1 MGIHGNLRTLLGHFG
16 LPKLKRT
23 QRWEETLKEDVRSL
37 GHGWSIQEA
46 NGKMRLKWRYV
57 PNQKDQSIMLP
68 FAWAENLRK
77 AATTRINNIYN
88 LTLEGHSLKAAAK
101 IADGKAPK
109 VERDWATCLTNFQ
122 TYKTEYENAIT
133 LKTFEHD
140 YEKVIK
146 DAVKLLE
153 SKDPPTTPADLIELC
168 IKDWQ
173 PGTPTRK
180 RRTNSL
186 CQFLEYCV
194 TRENA
199 PVSWLP
205 PKDRKIHIGRK
216 TTKTKTQK
224 KDPLIDQEILILI
237 EDLQTTEAGNR
248 WANALKLLTVYG
260 LRPVELTHLQV
271 KRDNKTNQIYLFCS
285 YEKRSGGG
293 ITKPRRLEPLPIENT
308 DWKLLPLL
316 EAKLIELPKLS
327 AEGNG
332 VAEQIRKYLERRSAW
347 TSLKAKVKARGEELG
362 TYSFRHTYS
371 LRGHKLGIDSGSMAD
386 AMGHTLECH
395 LRSYPFATT
404 ATTQSAFDRARNK
417 DIYAAKGV
425 S

>member
-1 MGIHGNLRTLLGHFG
+1 MGIHGILRTLLGHFG

-37 GHGWSIQEA
+37 NRGWSIQEA

-57 PNQKDQSIMLP
+57 PNQKDQSVMLP

-101 IADGKAPK
+101 ITDGKAPK
-109 VERDWATCLTNFQ
+109 IERDWSACLVNFQ
-122 TYKTEYENAIT
+122 QYKTEHENAIT
-133 LKTFEHD
+133 QKTFEHD
-140 YEKVIK
+140 YKVIK

-153 SKDPPTTPADLIELC
+153 GNKPPTTPADLIELC
-168 IKDWQ
+168 IRDWN
-173 PGTPTRK
+173 PGSATRK

-186 CQFLEYCV
+186 CQYLEYCV

-199 PVSWLP
+199 PASWLP

-216 TTKTKTQK
+216 AANTKTQK
-224 KDPLIDQEILILI
+224 KHPLTDKEITDLIT
-237 EDLQTTEAGNR
+237 DLSTTEAGNR
-248 WANALKLLTVYG
+248 WGNALKLLTVYG
-260 LRPVELTHLQV
+260 LRPVELTHLHV
-271 KRDNKTNQIYLFCS
+271 RETPKGEKYLWCS

-308 DWKLLPLL
+308 DWKLLTLL
-316 EAKLIELPKLS
+316 DAKIIELPKLS

-332 VAEQIRKYLERRSAW
+332 VAEQIRKYLERRKAW
-347 TSLKAKVKARGEELG
+347 TSLKAKVKARNEELG
-362 TYSFRHTYS
+362 TYSFRHSYS
-371 LRGHKLGIDSGSMAD
+371 VRGHKLGIDSGSMAS
-386 AMGHTLECH
+386 AMGHSLEVHC
-395 LRSYPFATT
+395 REYPWATD
-404 ATTQSAFDRARNK
+404 ATTQTAFDRARSSTLLN
-417 DIYAAKGV
+417 
-425 S
+425 SP

>member
-1 MGIHGNLRTLLGHFG
+1 MN
-16 LPKLKRT
+16 
-23 QRWEETLKEDVRSL
+23 
-37 GHGWSIQEA
+37 
-46 NGKMRLKWRYV
+46 
-57 PNQKDQSIMLP
+57 
-68 FAWAENLRK
+68 
-77 AATTRINNIYN
+77 
-88 LTLEGHSLKAAAK
+88 
-101 IADGKAPK
+101 
-109 VERDWATCLTNFQ
+109 
-122 TYKTEYENAIT
+122 
-133 LKTFEHD
+133 
-140 YEKVIK
+140 
-146 DAVKLLE
+146 
-153 SKDPPTTPADLIELC
+153 
-168 IKDWQ
+168 
-173 PGTPTRK
+173 
-180 RRTNSL
+180 
-186 CQFLEYCV
+186 
-194 TRENA
+194 
-199 PVSWLP
+199 
-205 PKDRKIHIGRK
+205 
-216 TTKTKTQK
+216 
-224 KDPLIDQEILILI
+224 LI

-308 DWKLLPLL
+308 DWKLLQLL
-316 EAKLIELPKLS
+316 EANLIELPKLS

-404 ATTQSAFDRARNK
+404 ATTQSAFDRARKVASNT
-417 DIYAAKGV
+417 YA
-425 S
+425 